1 MEAANES
8 ELESEEDVAAIH
20 IMCMLCVAADAH
32 GVDIDNISQNIVN
45 NAVGACEMKI
55 GKFAQICAVYECLI
69 TKLSYDAS
77 ITRK

>member
-32 GVDIDNISQNIVN
+32 GVDIDNISQNV
-45 NAVGACEMKI
+45 K
-55 GKFAQICAVYECLI
+55 
-69 TKLSYDAS
+69 
-77 ITRK
+77 